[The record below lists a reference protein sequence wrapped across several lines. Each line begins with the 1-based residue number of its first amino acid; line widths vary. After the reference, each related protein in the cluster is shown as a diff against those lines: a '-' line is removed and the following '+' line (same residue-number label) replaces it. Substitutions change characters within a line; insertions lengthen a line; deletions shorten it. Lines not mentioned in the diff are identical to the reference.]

1 MSRLKFCEQ
10 SLAFTAG
17 PRKQGSNG
25 AEIGGKE
32 SGRFLVISFTE
43 TEDAIRI
50 VSARHMTPP
59 ERKAYEQR

>member
-1 MSRLKFCEQ
+1 
-10 SLAFTAG
+10 FTAG